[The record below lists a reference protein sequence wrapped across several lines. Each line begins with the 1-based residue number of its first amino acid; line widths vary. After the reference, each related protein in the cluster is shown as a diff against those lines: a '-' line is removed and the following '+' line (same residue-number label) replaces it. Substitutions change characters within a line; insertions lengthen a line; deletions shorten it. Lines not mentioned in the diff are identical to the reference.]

1 MRSRAA
7 IRYSKAI
14 FQIATESNSLSMVK
28 KDMDAIIIT
37 HKSSSDFK
45 NLLKNSLI
53 SYADKKEIIANI
65 LLDMSDDTSNLIDLL
80 IKNKRLSIMNDV
92 AIGFNEIYN
101 QKNNIAKATVIT
113 AIPISEV
120 VRSQILNKIKTLSEK
135 SVEIE
140 NIIDKTI
147 LGGFILRF
155 ENTEYNA
162 SFSQKLN
169 KLKSELIQ

>member
-14 FQIATESNSLSMVK
+14 FQIATESKSLSMVK
-28 KDMDAIIIT
+28 KDMDAIIT
-37 HKSSSDFK
+37 AHKSSNDFK
-45 NLLKNSLI
+45 KLLKNALI
-53 SYADKKEIIANI
+53 SYADKKEIIVNI
-65 LLDMSDDTSNLIDLL
+65 LSNMNDDTSNLIDLL

-92 AIGFNEIYN
+92 AVGFNEIYN
-101 QKNNIAKATVIT
+101 QKNNIAKATVVT

-120 VRSQILNKIKTLSEK
+120 VRSQVLNKIKTLSDK

-162 SFSQKLN
+162 SFSKKLME
-169 KLKSELIQ
+169 LKTELIK

>member
-14 FQIATESNSLSMVK
+14 FQIATESKSLSMVK
-28 KDMDAIIIT
+28 KDMDAIIT
-37 HKSSSDFK
+37 AHKASSDFK
-45 NLLKNSLI
+45 NLLKNALI

-65 LLDMSDDTSNLIDLL
+65 LLGMNDDTRNLIDLL

-92 AIGFNEIYN
+92 AVGFNEIYN
-101 QKNNIAKATVIT
+101 QKNNIAKATVVT

-120 VRSQILNKIKTLSEK
+120 VRSQVLNKIKTLSDK

-140 NIIDKTI
+140 NIIDKTAG
-147 LGGFILRF
+147 LFPVLC
-155 ENTEYNA
+155 NTKYVT
-162 SFSQKLN
+162 
-169 KLKSELIQ
+169 